1 MELGACCQTIAET
14 QRPALFGPV
23 LYDVIIRGV
32 RFAHIVLPTAEA
44 LAEDAAQR
52 FAGAASN
59 AVRSHGE
66 FVVALSGG
74 ATPRSLYARLAAPP
88 YAATVPWSL
97 VQFLWGD
104 ERCVAPNQ
112 AASNYRMARE
122 ALLDHV
128 AIDPENVH
136 RIRGEDAPAL
146 AAQAYERTLRTV
158 LRTPRGPPRQTPGA
172 RIDLV
177 LLGLGDDGH
186 TASLF
191 PGAHDAPG
199 EAWVVARYHEASS
212 QWRVTLTPVLINA
225 AAEVLFLVSGEAK
238 SAIVRRVL
246 EGPRQPQEL
255 PAQLIAP
262 ADGGGRMLWL
272 LDAAAARD
280 LESRG

>member
-1 MELGACCQTIAET
+1 M
-14 QRPALFGPV
+14 
-23 LYDVIIRGV
+23 
-32 RFAHIVLPTAEA
+32 RFPRVVLPTPEA
-44 LAEDAAQR
+44 LAEAAAQR
-52 FAGAASN
+52 FATAASE
-59 AVRSHGE
+59 AVQSHGE

-74 ATPRSLYARLAAPP
+74 ATPRGLYSRLAAPP
-88 YAATVPWSL
+88 YASTVPWSL
-97 VQFLWGD
+97 VQVLWSD

-128 AIDPENVH
+128 SINAEHVH

-158 LRTPRGPPRQTPGA
+158 LRTPRGPPRETPGA

-191 PGAHDAPG
+191 PGAHDVPDG
-199 EAWVVARYHEASS
+199 EAWVVARYHAPSS
-212 QWRVTLTPVLINA
+212 LWRVTLTPVLINA
-225 AAEVLFLVSGEAK
+225 AAEVLFLVSGEGKA
-238 SAIVRRVL
+238 AIVRRVL
-246 EGPRQPQEL
+246 EGPRRPQEL
-255 PAQLIAP
+255 PAHLIAP
-262 ADGGGRMLWL
+262 AAGGGRMLWL

-280 LESRG
+280 LEARE

>member
-1 MELGACCQTIAET
+1 M
-14 QRPALFGPV
+14 
-23 LYDVIIRGV
+23 
-32 RFAHIVLPTAEA
+32 VLPTVEA

-52 FAGAASN
+52 FARAAN
-59 AVRSHGE
+59 DAVQSHGE

-88 YAATVPWSL
+88 YVSSVPWSL
-97 VQFLWGD
+97 VQVLWGD
-104 ERCVAPNQ
+104 ERCVAPDQ

-128 AIDPENVH
+128 AIRAENVH
-136 RIRGEDAPAL
+136 RIRGEDVPAE
-146 AAQAYERTLRTV
+146 AARAYERTLRTV
-158 LRTPRGPPRQTPGA
+158 VRTPRGPPRGTPGA

-191 PGAHDAPG
+191 PAALDVPDGDR
-199 EAWVVARYHEASS
+199 WVVARYHVPSS
-212 QWRVTLTPVLINA
+212 LWRVTLTPVLINA
-225 AAEVLFLVSGEAK
+225 AAEVLFLVTGDAK
-238 SAIVRRVL
+238 AEIVRRVL
-246 EGPRQPQEL
+246 EGPRRLQEL

-262 ADGGGRMLWL
+262 ADGRMLWL

-280 LESRG
+280 LEARG

>member
-1 MELGACCQTIAET
+1 
-14 QRPALFGPV
+14 
-23 LYDVIIRGV
+23 V
-32 RFAHIVLPTAEA
+32 RFPRIVLPTPEA
-44 LAEDAAQR
+44 LADAAAQR
-52 FAGAASN
+52 FANAARE
-59 AVRSHGE
+59 AVQAHGE

-74 ATPRSLYARLAAPP
+74 ATPRGLYSRLAAPP
-88 YAATVPWSL
+88 YASTVPWSL
-97 VQFLWGD
+97 VQVLWGD

-128 AIDPENVH
+128 SIDAQHVH

-158 LRTPRGPPRQTPGA
+158 LRTPRGPPRETPGA

-191 PGAHDAPG
+191 PDAHDVPDG
-199 EAWVVARYHEASS
+199 EAWVVARYHVASS
-212 QWRVTLTPVLINA
+212 LWRVTLTPVLINA
-225 AAEVLFLVSGEAK
+225 AAEVLFLVSGEGKA
-238 SAIVRRVL
+238 AIVHRVL
-246 EGPRQPQEL
+246 EGPRQPQAL

-262 ADGGGRMLWL
+262 AEGRMLWL
-272 LDAAAARD
+272 LDAPAARD
-280 LESRG
+280 LEARG

>member
-1 MELGACCQTIAET
+1 MVSTIP
-14 QRPALFGPV
+14 RIV
-23 LYDVIIRGV
+23 
-32 RFAHIVLPTAEA
+32 FATAEA

-52 FAGAASN
+52 FARAASD
-59 AVRSHGE
+59 AVQSHGE

-88 YAATVPWSL
+88 YLSGVPWSL
-97 VQFLWGD
+97 VQVLWSD
-104 ERCVAPNQ
+104 ERCVPPDQ

-128 AIDPENVH
+128 PIRAEHVH
-136 RIRGEDAPAL
+136 RIRGEDDPVV
-146 AAQAYERTLRTV
+146 AAKSYERTLRTV
-158 LRTPRGPPRQTPGA
+158 LRGA

-191 PGAHDAPG
+191 PGPPARDVPDG
-199 EAWVVARYHEASS
+199 EPWAVARYHVAASM
-212 QWRVTLTPVLINA
+212 WRVTLTPVLINA
-225 AAEVLFLVSGEAK
+225 AAEVMFLVSGDAK
-238 SAIVRRVL
+238 AAIVRRVL
-246 EGPRQPQEL
+246 EGPRRPQEL

-262 ADGGGRMLWL
+262 TNGHVLWL

-280 LESRG
+280 LEGC

>member
-1 MELGACCQTIAET
+1 M
-14 QRPALFGPV
+14 LFGPV
-23 LYDVIIRGV
+23 LYVVIIRGV

-44 LAEDAAQR
+44 LAEAAAQR
-52 FAGAASN
+52 FADAASD
-59 AVRSHGE
+59 AVQSHGE

-74 ATPRSLYARLAAPP
+74 ATPRGLYARLAAPP
-88 YAATVPWSL
+88 YAATLPWSL
-97 VQFLWGD
+97 VQFVWGD

-128 AIDPENVH
+128 PIRAENVH

-158 LRTPRGPPRQTPGA
+158 LRTPRGPPRETPGA

-238 SAIVRRVL
+238 AAIVRRVF
-246 EGPRQPQEL
+246 EGPRQPQAL
-255 PAQLIAP
+255 PAHLIAP
-262 ADGGGRMLWL
+262 AGGRMLWL